1 MNVVFFEIA
10 GIIGVFFG
18 IGASIRLLGKS
29 LGWDEAIVYVG
40 AVFRDPGNQRIFTER
55 NPVCGTVSLAYN
67 TQICF
72 VGQNVICQ
80 LCAVF
85 ENQLHLNTWMYFM
98 KLGNDISQPAVI
110 KDIGGSYGYG
120 SDFESFYLGSCLA
133 VLLTAE
139 GDIPDDGKEFRACFC
154 GCYSGFAALQQ
165 DQSCVSFQR
174 SNHPADAGRSI
185 SKFVR
190 CSG

>member
-18 IGASIRLLGKS
+18 IGANIRLLGKS

-40 AVFRDPGNQRIFTER
+40 AVFRNPGNQRIFTER

-85 ENQLHLNTWMYFM
+85 ENQLHLT
-98 KLGNDISQPAVI
+98 
-110 KDIGGSYGYG
+110 
-120 SDFESFYLGSCLA
+120 
-133 VLLTAE
+133 
-139 GDIPDDGKEFRACFC
+139 IP
-154 GCYSGFAALQQ
+154 GCIL
-165 DQSCVSFQR
+165 
-174 SNHPADAGRSI
+174 
-185 SKFVR
+185 
-190 CSG
+190 